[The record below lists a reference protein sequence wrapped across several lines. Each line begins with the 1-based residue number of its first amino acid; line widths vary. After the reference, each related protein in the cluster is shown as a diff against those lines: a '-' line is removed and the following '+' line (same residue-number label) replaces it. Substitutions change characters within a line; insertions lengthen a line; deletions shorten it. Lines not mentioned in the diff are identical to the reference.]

1 MKFNKSNK
9 KLIPIFLASS
19 MSLGLIGCGADG
31 TTASSDTNFKITEE
45 GSEILMLNNPTSP
58 HWFPEELLNWDPTK
72 DENLKYNKSV
82 IPLIERVDKEKLKLV
97 NDSQSKDT
105 NVVAISIMN
114 SSTSGNPTRGS
125 SKFASNTFSYWQYID
140 KLVYWAG
147 SSGEGLIVPPTA
159 DVTDSAHKNGVPV
172 YGTVFFPMVA
182 HGGKLEWLDQFLTKD
197 EAGNFPMVDKL
208 ISVASEMGFD
218 GWFINQETESTDEE
232 PLTAEHAAL
241 MQEFIK
247 QYKAKATD
255 KLDIMWYDSM
265 TEEGEMDWQNGLTDK
280 NDYFLID
287 GDKNSVADSMFL
299 NFWWTNKKF
308 VEDELLKASNEKAKE
323 LGIDPYSLYAGIDTQ
338 ENGTNTPIRW
348 DLFEESLGKTF
359 TSLGLYCPSWTY
371 FSSQTPD
378 EFQEKENK
386 LWVNELGNPAMK
398 TEAEGTEWRGI
409 STYAVEKTVVKA
421 LPFET
426 NFNIGNGYNFFI
438 DGEHVSKLDWNNRS
452 MADVMPTY
460 RWILDHE
467 GTNELTPSLDYST
480 AYYGGNS
487 IKLYGN
493 MEAGKG
499 STIKLF
505 SSDLKIDKNTKF
517 ETAAKSSAETELD
530 LLLEFSDGKTE
541 VIKADKALGAEWT
554 KVSYDVSK
562 FADKTIT
569 SISYKMTAK
578 ENQTG
583 IDINLGNID
592 IYDSSVKTKAT
603 DVASLKI
610 ENSAFEE
617 DDTLAGVKLSWE
629 ASNSDNL
636 KNYEIYRI
644 NDDKTK
650 SFLGATP
657 ATNFFVNSLMR
668 DEVADVTKFEVV
680 AVNTDNTRGKAVT
693 VDMEWPDND
702 KPKANF
708 KADKTLIAPGESVKF
723 ESLSSAVTESVA
735 WEFEGATVT
744 TSPDKAPVVK
754 YDKPGVYTVKLTA
767 KNAAGEDVKTFEKL
781 ITVDEAAKDGLV
793 NLALD
798 KTAEASSF
806 VNPAEA
812 AEFAFDGKADTKW
825 CATGKAPHTITV
837 DLGDIKTIS
846 DITLLHAEAGG
857 ENAGMNTE
865 DFSVE
870 ISTDGENFEPLVTVE
885 ENELGTST
893 TTFKATQAKFV
904 RINILKPSQSSD
916 SAARIYEI
924 QVNGI
929 DALLK

>member
-1 MKFNKSNK
+1 MNFNKPNK
-9 KLIPIFLASS
+9 KLLPIFLASS
-19 MSLGLIGCGADG
+19 MGLSLVGCGADG
-31 TTASSDTNFKITEE
+31 TAAKGDMNFKITEE

-58 HWFPEELLNWDPTK
+58 HWFPDELLKWDPAK

-82 IPLIERVDKEKLKLV
+82 IPLMDRVDKEKLKTV
-97 NDSQSKDT
+97 NDSQSKDM

-172 YGTVFFPMVA
+172 YGTVFFPMTA
-182 HGGKLEWLDQFLTKD
+182 HGGKLEWLDKFLEKD
-197 EAGNFPMVDKL
+197 KDGNFPMADKL
-208 ISVASEMGFD
+208 ITVASEMGFD

-232 PLTAEHAAL
+232 KLTPEHSAL

-247 QYKAKATD
+247 QYKSKAKD
-255 KLDIMWYDSM
+255 KFEIMWYDSM
-265 TEEGEMDWQNGLTDK
+265 TEEGEMDWQNALTDK

-287 GDKNSVADSMFL
+287 GDKKSVADSMFL

-308 VEDELLKASNEKAKE
+308 VEEELLKASNAKAKE
-323 LGIDPYSLYAGIDTQ
+323 RGIDPYSLYAGIDTQ
-338 ENGTNTPIRW
+338 QNGTNTPIRW
-348 DLFEESLGKTF
+348 DLLEESLGKTF

-371 FSSQTPD
+371 FSSETPD
-378 EFQEKENK
+378 QFQEKENK
-386 LWVNELGNPAMK
+386 LWVNEHGNPTMK
-398 TEAEGTEWRGI
+398 TEATDKEWRGI
-409 STYAVEKTVVKA
+409 STYAVEKTVVNT

-438 DGEHVSKLDWNNRS
+438 DGEQVSKLDWNNRS

-460 RWILDHE
+460 RWILEHE
-467 GTNELTPSLDYST
+467 GTNTLAPSLDYST

-493 MEAGKG
+493 MEAGKA

-517 ETAAKSSAETELD
+517 ETTAKASAEANLD
-530 LLLEFSDGKTE
+530 LVIELSDGKKE
-541 VIKADKALGAEWT
+541 VVKADKALGTEWT

-562 FADKTIT
+562 FADKSIT

-578 ENQTG
+578 ENADG
-583 IDINLGNID
+583 IVINLGNID
-592 IYDSSVKTKAT
+592 IYDSSVKTKVT
-603 DVASLKI
+603 NVSNLKLEDSL
-610 ENSAFEE
+610 FEE
-617 DDTLAGVKLSWE
+617 DDTLAGAKLSWD
-629 ASNSDNL
+629 ASDSENL
-636 KNYEIYRI
+636 KNYEIFRI

-657 ATNFFVNSLMR
+657 STNFFVNSLIR
-668 DEVADVTKFEVV
+668 DEISDVTKFEVI
-680 AVNTDNTRGKAVT
+680 AVNTDNTRGKSVT
-693 VDMEWPDND
+693 VDMQWPDND

-723 ESLSSAVTESVA
+723 ESLSSAVTESVS

-744 TSPDKAPVVK
+744 TSTDKAPVVK
-754 YDKPGVYTVKLTA
+754 YDKPGTYTVKLTA

-798 KTAEASSF
+798 KKAEATSF

-812 AEFAFDGKADTKW
+812 PEFAFDGKSETKW
-825 CATGKAPHTITV
+825 CATGKAPHSITV

-846 DITLLHAEAGG
+846 DITILHAEAGG

-870 ISTDGENFEPLVTVE
+870 VSTDGEKFEELITVE
-885 ENELGTST
+885 ENELGTSIN
-893 TTFKATQAKFV
+893 TFKATQAKFV

-929 DALLK
+929 NALLK